1 MPRDPAHE
9 SVLGVV
15 LAGGAGRRAGGA
27 DKGLRDWRG
36 RPLVASVATR
46 LRPQV
51 DALWIVA
58 NRNPATYAI
67 FADRV
72 LADAVGGFRGP
83 LEGIATALA
92 DCDRDWA
99 LFAPVDIPD
108 LPSDLAAHLLPA
120 ARAAG
125 AVVAVAHDGMRRQV
139 LCMLVRPALWRSAR
153 DRLQRGDAAVHTWQ
167 DACGAL
173 EVDCSGADGGFANLN
188 DWPPA

>member
-1 MPRDPAHE
+1 MQRDPARE
-9 SVLGVV
+9 TVLGVV

-27 DKGLRDWRG
+27 DKGLLDWHG
-36 RPLVASVATR
+36 RPLAAAVARR

-51 DALWIVA
+51 DALWIIA
-58 NRNPATYAI
+58 NRNPAAYAVW
-67 FADRV
+67 ADRV

-83 LEGIATALA
+83 LEGIATVLA

-108 LPSDLAAHLLPA
+108 LPSDLAAHMLRA

-125 AVVAVAHDGMRRQV
+125 AGVAVAHDGVRRQV
-139 LCMLVRPALWRSAR
+139 LCMLARPALWRSAR

-167 DACGAL
+167 DACGVL
-173 EVDCSGADGGFANLN
+173 EVDCSDADGGFANLN
-188 DWPPA
+188 DWPAA